1 MGHSIDRPVAIV
13 TGGAQGIG
21 RGIARAL
28 LAAGWSVVAVDRD
41 QRGLVHARREFADP
55 GVCRL
60 LRGDCGRP
68 ATARRAVALALRAF
82 GRLDLLVNNA
92 GGSGFAPLARQTPA
106 GWRAAIDANLSSSFF
121 FSQAAADALGAARG
135 AIVNIAST
143 RALQSEP
150 GAEAYAAAKG
160 GVVALTHALAA
171 SLAGRVRVNCICPG
185 WIDVSGPANGPGRR
199 QADLSARDHAQ
210 HWAGRVG
217 TPEDIAGAVLHLAG
231 AGFTTGQILVVDGG
245 MTRTMRY
252 D

>member
-1 MGHSIDRPVAIV
+1 MPRPVPVALV

-21 RGIARAL
+21 RGLARRL
-28 LAAGWSVVAVDRD
+28 LAAGWRVLVVDRD
-41 QRGLVHARREFADP
+41 ARGLAHARREFADP
-55 GVCRL
+55 AACRL
-60 LRGDCGRP
+60 QRGDCGRP
-68 ATARRAVALALRAF
+68 ATARRAF

-106 GWRAAIDANLSSSFF
+106 GWRAALDANLSSAFF
-121 FSQAAADALGAARG
+121 FSQAAAEALAAAHG

-185 WIDVSGPANGPGRR
+185 WIDVSGPQWGPGRR
-199 QADLSARDHAQ
+199 QAALSAADHAQ
-210 HWAGRVG
+210 HWCGRVG
-217 TPEDIAGAVLHLAG
+217 TPDDIAAAVLHLAG
-231 AGFTTGQILVVDGG
+231 AGFTTGQVLVVDGG
-245 MTRTMRY
+245 MTRAMRY
-252 D
+252 V